1 METTV
6 IMKHIRTSNL
16 INAKPDRESRQL
28 KQLQAIVRYLSKS
41 AVPHTLPEVAEHVK
55 ISVPTVTKLVKE
67 LVDKGLVIEEGK
79 KETGSGRKPVVYTLD
94 KTKFFAV
101 GVEILSKWIHV
112 SVVRIDL
119 ETIHEALSRTFRLE
133 DSQECLDYII
143 DMIKQTVADSVVTAD
158 RIIGVGIALTGRVNG
173 HTGVSADYFRRLDV
187 PFRAYLERA
196 LEIPV
201 MIDNDTRVIGISEQV
216 LGDAKGVEN
225 ALVVKVSR
233 NLGVSIILDRNIIF
247 GAKGFSGN
255 LNHMQFGEK
264 KRLCKCGKRG
274 CLRTEVSGYALQLD
288 LMKHLEDGEQ
298 SIYFNK
304 QEVDSYTY
312 HDVLDAVLKGDALS
326 IDLIVNQGE
335 ILGRALG
342 NLINLL
348 NPNLIVI
355 GGEFVMVKD
364 YFIDAIRAGMR
375 KTGLTNS
382 LQDCKVIGSSLD
394 RYFSSR
400 GAACMVLKNN
410 ELINY

>member
-1 METTV
+1 
-6 IMKHIRTSNL
+6 MKKLNTANL
-16 INAKPDRESRQL
+16 LNANPDTESRQL
-28 KQLQAIVRYLSKS
+28 KQLRVIIRYLSKS
-41 AVPHTLPEVAEHVK
+41 AVAHTLPEVAEHVK

-67 LVDKGLVIEEGK
+67 LVDRGLVIEEGK
-79 KETGSGRKPVVYTLD
+79 KETDNGRKPTVYTLD

-119 ETIHEALSRTFRLE
+119 ETVHESLSRSFRLE
-133 DSQECLDYII
+133 DSPECLEYII
-143 DMIKQTVADSVVTAD
+143 KLIQETILESDVKSDQIL
-158 RIIGVGIALTGRVNG
+158 GVGIALRGHVNC
-173 HTGVSADYFRRLDV
+173 HTGVSANYFTQLGM
-187 PFRAYLERA
+187 PLRAYLNRN
-196 LEIPV
+196 LGLPV
-201 MIDNDTRVIGISEQV
+201 IIDNDTRVIGISEQV

-225 ALVVKVSR
+225 ALIVKVSR

-247 GAKGFSGN
+247 GAKGYSGN

-264 KRLCKCGKRG
+264 KRLCECGKRG

-298 SIYFNK
+298 SIYFNN

-382 LQDCKVIGSSLD
+382 LQDCEVLGSKLG

>member
-1 METTV
+1 
-6 IMKHIRTSNL
+6 MKHIRTSSL
-16 INAKPDRESRQL
+16 INAKPDSESRLL
-28 KQLQAIVRYLSKS
+28 KQLRSIVRYLSKS
-41 AVPHTLPEVAEHVK
+41 DVAHTLPEIAEHVK

-67 LVDKGLVIEEGK
+67 LVDRGLVIEEGK
-79 KETGSGRKPVVYTLD
+79 KATDSGRKPTVYTLD

-119 ETIHEALSRTFRLE
+119 ETVHESLSRSFRLE
-133 DSQECLDYII
+133 DSQACLDFII
-143 DMIKQTVADSVVTAD
+143 DMIRNTITESAVRSDQ
-158 RIIGVGIALTGRVNG
+158 IIGVGIGLTGRVNG
-173 HTGVSADYFRRLDV
+173 HTGVSANYFRQLDV
-187 PFRAYLERA
+187 SLREYMERA
-196 LEIPV
+196 LEMPV

-225 ALVVKVSR
+225 ALIVKVSR

-264 KRLCKCGKRG
+264 KRLCKCGKKG

-288 LMKHLEDGEQ
+288 LMKHLEEGEQ

-304 QEVDSYTY
+304 EEVDSYTY

-326 IDLIVNQGE
+326 IDLIISQGE

-348 NPNLIVI
+348 NPNLIVV
-355 GGEFVMVKD
+355 GGEFVMVQD
-364 YFIDAIRAGMR
+364 YFIDAIKAGMR

-382 LQDCKVIGSSLD
+382 IQDCKIVGSKLG

-410 ELINY
+410 KLINY